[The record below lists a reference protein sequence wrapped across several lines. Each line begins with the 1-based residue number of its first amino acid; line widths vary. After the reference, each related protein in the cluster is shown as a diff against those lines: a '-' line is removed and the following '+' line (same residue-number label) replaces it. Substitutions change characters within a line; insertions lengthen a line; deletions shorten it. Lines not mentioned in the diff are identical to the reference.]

1 MEKNIGKVKKNEI
14 TDIVIQVD
22 DFGGKPGVTIREF
35 VNGGSGKYSGFTKS
49 GTRISLE
56 EFPKFKD
63 LINSINVDDLDFSNS
78 VPKMPERKPFVKSG
92 GFGDGSGSP
101 KSTFSKPK
109 KEEVVEDNAGS
120 ADGEEYY

>member
-1 MEKNIGKVKKNEI
+1 MEKDVGKVKKNEI

-56 EFPKFKD
+56 EFPKFKE
-63 LINSINVDDLDFSNS
+63 LINSINVEDLDFSNS

-92 GFGDGSGSP
+92 GFGGGSGSP
-101 KSTFSKPK
+101 KSTFSKP
-109 KEEVVEDNAGS
+109 
-120 ADGEEYY
+120 

>member
-1 MEKNIGKVKKNEI
+1 MEKDVGKVKKNAD
-14 TDIVIQVD
+14 TDIIIRVD

-63 LINSINVDDLDFSNS
+63 LINSIDIESLDFSDS
-78 VPKMPERKPFVKSG
+78 TPKMPERKPFVKG
-92 GFGDGSGSP
+92 GNSSYGA
-101 KSTFSKPK
+101 SKPSFSATK
-109 KEEVVEDNAGS
+109 KEEKEVEDDDAGS

>member
-1 MEKNIGKVKKNEI
+1 MEKDVGKVKKNND
-14 TDIVIQVD
+14 TDIIIRVD

-56 EFPKFKD
+56 EFPKFKE
-63 LINSINVDDLDFSNS
+63 LINSIDVDSLDFSGS
-78 VPKMPERKPFVKSG
+78 VPQMPEKKPFVKSG
-92 GFGDGSGSP
+92 GFVGSKSSP
-101 KSTFSKPK
+101 VKK
-109 KEEVVEDNAGS
+109 KEEKVEVEVNDDMGS

>member
-1 MEKNIGKVKKNEI
+1 MEKDVGKVKKNND
-14 TDIVIQVD
+14 TDVVIRVD

-63 LINSINVDDLDFSNS
+63 LINSINVDDLDFSS
-78 VPKMPERKPFVKSG
+78 SAPKMPTKPFVKKES
-92 GFGDGSGSP
+92 F
-101 KSTFSKPK
+101 KPK
-109 KEEVVEDNAGS
+109 KEKVEEEMDDDMGS
-120 ADGEEYY
+120 VDGEEYY